1 MTDNIRSNHVVR
13 QRFALRLLA
22 VAIILIS
29 SVLTIEAQSVSLRA
43 NSQAIQGQNFTV
55 TIVVT
60 NGDANV
66 TRANA
71 PKLQGCTLL
80 AGPGVTTMQS
90 IQIINGQQSASVSKE
105 YTFTYKAE
113 KAGTVS
119 VPAIKL
125 TVSGKQMQTQPKS
138 ITILPPDQAAQSG
151 GGYGYGYGY
160 GYPSA
165 MDEMEELMNE
175 LMGGQPSRPGRQQQP
190 AAPQQQSKVT
200 AKDFIVA
207 VTMSKKDIYE
217 KEAVIA
223 TIKLY
228 TKHNITKFQPKVMPQ
243 FEGFLSEEIDISSQT
258 PQLEHFRGEN
268 YYTLVLKK
276 CLLYPQKDGKL
287 TINSGT
293 YDVTLE
299 TVDYVS
305 NGYYAT
311 PVAKEHNITTTSN
324 SITVNVKPLPAPV
337 PASFNGAVGD
347 FKVSSSLTP
356 EQLRTNEAA
365 KYVLTVSGIGNIKHL
380 AEPNIAFPATV
391 EEYTPTGE
399 SDARFNGSNM
409 QGTYTATYTIVPQET
424 GTLDIPSWDFTYFN
438 PATGKYVTT
447 TLPAYSRKVAKGI
460 GAPSTSSAPSTIDT
474 GGLRDI
480 RHILPVDESEL
491 SYRNTALFF
500 KSGYWLGYLAALVI
514 LVGAVVVYRRHI
526 KSAADVQ
533 GRRIRKARSV
543 AAKRLHKARAAM
555 DAHKSDDFYAAIAA
569 ALWGFLSDKLKMPA
583 SSLTRDNIADTLD
596 KAGATPDM
604 IERTIAVLD
613 DCEMARFT
621 PEHTDSEMSTL
632 YSSASEVIDSLNRI
646 KPHAADKKSE
656 PARSRYAVSILLVM
670 AAGLSAMAAPTTIQQ
685 ADSAYNAGNFRSALT
700 LYNKALDTQGASS
713 NLYYNIGNTRF
724 RLGHVGHAVVAY
736 ERALRLD
743 PSNADAR
750 ANLDYV
756 NSTLRG
762 LPEDGSS
769 FLSNVHGKVVAQGSV
784 DTWAVV
790 ALAIFM
796 VLLGCVALYLFASNT
811 TLRKAGFFGGLV
823 VLVLFIYAVVIAWQT
838 AAAPDSHDT
847 GIVITN
853 NARLTSKPGTTKDRS
868 EKTIA
873 IPEGSKV
880 EILDSLA
887 TPNDPVTTLW
897 YNVALNNNTHA
908 WIDASDVSQI

>member
-1 MTDNIRSNHVVR
+1 MSYCNNSFIRSIR
-13 QRFALRLLA
+13 RGFSLRLLA
-22 VAIILIS
+22 AALLMLCAAVA
-29 SVLTIEAQSVSLRA
+29 VRAQSVSVRA
-43 NSQAIQGQNFTV
+43 ASQAIQGQNFTV

-60 NGDANV
+60 NGDANI

-71 PKLQGCTLL
+71 PKLSGCTLL

-105 YTFTYKAE
+105 YTFTYKAD
-113 KAGTVS
+113 KAGTVNIPS
-119 VPAIKL
+119 MAV
-125 TVSGKQMQTQPKS
+125 TVSGKQMQTQARS
-138 ITILPPDQAAQSG
+138 VTILPPDQAQRSSG
-151 GGYGYGYGY
+151 GGYGYGY

-175 LMGGQPSRPGRQQQP
+175 LMGGQPSRPRQQQQ
-190 AAPQQQSKVT
+190 APQQQSKVSPN
-200 AKDFIVA
+200 DFIVA

-243 FEGFLSEEIDISSQT
+243 FEGFLSEEIDVSSQT

-311 PVAKEHNITTTSN
+311 PVSKSHNITTTSN
-324 SITVNVKPLPAPV
+324 SITVNVKPLPTPV

-356 EQLRTNEAA
+356 QQLRTNEAA
-365 KYVLTVSGIGNIKHL
+365 KYVLTVTGIGNIKHL

-460 GAPSTSSAPSTIDT
+460 AGATSGSAATTIDT

-480 RHILPVDESEL
+480 RHILPVDETAL
-491 SYRNTALFF
+491 SYSNTALFF
-500 KSGYWLGYLAALVI
+500 KSGYWLGYIAALVI
-514 LVGAVVVYRRHI
+514 LIGAVIVYRRHI

-555 DAHKSDDFYAAIAA
+555 DAHKSEDFYAALAA

-583 SSLTRDNIADTLD
+583 SSLTRDNIADTLER
-596 KAGATPDM
+596 AGAAPDL

-646 KPHAADKKSE
+646 KPQSAKKKSE
-656 PARSRYAVSILLVM
+656 TSRSRYAMSLLLAISVSI
-670 AAGLSAMAAPTTIQQ
+670 SAMAAPTTIQQ

-700 LYNKALDTQGASS
+700 LYTKALDTQGASP
-713 NLYYNIGNTRF
+713 NLYYNIGNAQY
-724 RLGHVGHAVVAY
+724 RLGNVGHVVVSY

-743 PSNADAR
+743 PSHKDAR
-750 ANLDYV
+750 ANLEYV
-756 NSTLRG
+756 NSTLKG
-762 LPEDGSS
+762 LPEDGTS
-769 FLSNVHGKVVAQGSV
+769 FLSNVHNGVVAQASV

-790 ALAIFM
+790 ALGIFL
-796 VLLGCVALYLFASNT
+796 VLMGCVALYLFASNT
-811 TLRKAGFFGGLV
+811 ALRKTGFFGGIV
-823 VLVLFIYAVVIAWQT
+823 VFVLFVYAVVIAWQT
-838 AAAPDSHDT
+838 ASARDKHDV

-853 NARLTSKPGTTKDRS
+853 NARLTSKPGTTKDKT

-897 YNVALNNNTHA
+897 YNVALNNNTRA
-908 WIDASDVSQI
+908 WIDATDVSQI